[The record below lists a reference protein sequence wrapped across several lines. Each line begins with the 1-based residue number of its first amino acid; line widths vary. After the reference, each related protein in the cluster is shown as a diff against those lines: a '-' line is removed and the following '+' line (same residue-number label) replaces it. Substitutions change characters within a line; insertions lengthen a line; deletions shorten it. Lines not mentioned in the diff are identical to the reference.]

1 MLCPDRAGGGGHG
14 GTGVSAV
21 AISTKASG
29 RGDDG
34 GRRAERERRSRLRAD
49 RTLVISDT
57 MSPFCGVGSIMFALV
72 AIAQFSFDQT
82 PGSWASSTAA
92 ALSSLVLAI
101 GWVLLRGPVGPMLR
115 QHSLG
120 VGVGVAVM
128 VGLNPLVYVI
138 GTKITYPAIGVL
150 LVIVG
155 VGALLHDRFW
165 ATAVIIAINVAWIAC
180 AFAFGIPVSPAIF
193 ASQLVKADALAIV
206 LNVARHRTMQRM
218 EQAREE
224 VHRLATT
231 DELTGVANQ
240 RGFLEVGR
248 SLTEAADE
256 DPDLTVVYVDV
267 DGLKLVN
274 DLHGHSAGDALI
286 QSVAEVLRRTF
297 RPEDTVARVGGDEF
311 AVLLVGGTPE
321 LAHDLTSRV
330 NERLREAGI
339 SASIGIAS
347 SQAGVRVDL
356 GELLGRAD
364 AAMYTAKS
372 ARKNGGS

>member
-1 MLCPDRAGGGGHG
+1 
-14 GTGVSAV
+14 
-21 AISTKASG
+21 
-29 RGDDG
+29 
-34 GRRAERERRSRLRAD
+34 
-49 RTLVISDT
+49 
-57 MSPFCGVGSIMFALV
+57 
-72 AIAQFSFDQT
+72 
-82 PGSWASSTAA
+82 
-92 ALSSLVLAI
+92 
-101 GWVLLRGPVGPMLR
+101 
-115 QHSLG
+115 
-120 VGVGVAVM
+120 M
-128 VGLNPLVYVI
+128 VGLNPLVYII
-138 GTKITYPAIGVL
+138 GTKITYPAIGML

-155 VGALLHDRFW
+155 VGALLHDQFW
-165 ATAVIIAINVAWIAC
+165 AAAVIVAINLAWIAC

-206 LNVARHRTMQRM
+206 LNVARHRTLQRM

-248 SLTEAADE
+248 SLTEAPDEE
-256 DPDLTVVYVDV
+256 DPDLAIVYVDV

-286 QSVAEVLRRTF
+286 QSVAEVLKRTF

-311 AVLLVGGTPE
+311 AVLVVGGTPV
-321 LAHDLTSRV
+321 LARDLTSRV
-330 NERLREAGI
+330 HERLKEVGI
-339 SASIGIAS
+339 SASIGVAS
-347 SQAGVRVDL
+347 SQAGARMDL

-364 AAMYTAKS
+364 AAMYGAKS

>member
-1 MLCPDRAGGGGHG
+1 M
-14 GTGVSAV
+14 
-21 AISTKASG
+21 
-29 RGDDG
+29 
-34 GRRAERERRSRLRAD
+34 
-49 RTLVISDT
+49 
-57 MSPFCGVGSIMFALV
+57 
-72 AIAQFSFDQT
+72 
-82 PGSWASSTAA
+82 A
-92 ALSSLVLAI
+92 ALSSLILAI
-101 GWVLLRGPVGPMLR
+101 GWVLLRGPAARCCAGTR
-115 QHSLG
+115 SASG
-120 VGVGVAVM
+120 SASRCWSA
-128 VGLNPLVYVI
+128 NPLVYII
-138 GTKITYPAIGVL
+138 GTKITYPAIGML

-165 ATAVIIAINVAWIAC
+165 ATVVILAINLAWIPC
-180 AFAFGIPVSPAIF
+180 AFAFGIPVPPAIF
-193 ASQLVKADALAIV
+193 ASQLVKANALAIV

-256 DPDLTVVYVDV
+256 SDPELTIVYVDV

-274 DLHGHSAGDALI
+274 DVHGHSAGDALI

-311 AVLLVGGTPE
+311 AMRARRASVPSWRTGLVN
-321 LAHDLTSRV
+321 RV
-330 NERLREAGI
+330 HRAAGRTAGI

-347 SQAGVRVDL
+347 SRRAGP
-356 GELLGRAD
+356 GGPGRA
-364 AAMYTAKS
+364 
-372 ARKNGGS
+372 ARAGRRGDVHRPSPRPQERLAG

>member
-1 MLCPDRAGGGGHG
+1 M
-14 GTGVSAV
+14 

-101 GWVLLRGPVGPMLR
+101 GWVLLRGPAGPVLR
-115 QHSLG
+115 RHSLAL
-120 VGVGVAVM
+120 GVGVAVL
-128 VGLNPLVYVI
+128 VGLNPLVYII
-138 GTKITYPAIGVL
+138 GTKITYPAIGML

-165 ATAVIIAINVAWIAC
+165 AAAVIIAINVAWIAC
-180 AFAFGIPVSPAIF
+180 AFAFGIPVSAAIF
-193 ASQLVKADALAIV
+193 ASQLVKANALAVV
-206 LNVARHRTMQRM
+206 LNVARHRTMSRM

-256 DPDLTVVYVDV
+256 EDPDLTIVYVDV

-274 DLHGHSAGDALI
+274 DVHGHSAGDAMI
-286 QSVAEVLRRTF
+286 QTVAKVLRRTF

-311 AVLLVGGTPE
+311 AVLVVGGTPV
-321 LAHDLTSRV
+321 LAHDLITRV
-330 NERLREAGI
+330 NERLGEAGV
-339 SASIGIAS
+339 SASIGVAS
-347 SQAGVRVDL
+347 SQAGVRVGL

-364 AAMYTAKS
+364 AAMYAAKS
-372 ARKNGGS
+372 ARKNGGG

>member
-1 MLCPDRAGGGGHG
+1 M
-14 GTGVSAV
+14 
-21 AISTKASG
+21 AIRTKASG

-49 RTLVISDT
+49 RALVISDT
-57 MSPFCGVGSIMFALV
+57 MSPFCGVGGIMFALV

-138 GTKITYPAIGVL
+138 GTKITYPAIGML

-180 AFAFGIPVSPAIF
+180 AFAFGIPGRPRSSPLSWSRPTRLPSF
-193 ASQLVKADALAIV
+193 STWPET
-206 LNVARHRTMQRM
+206 AR
-218 EQAREE
+218 
-224 VHRLATT
+224 
-231 DELTGVANQ
+231 
-240 RGFLEVGR
+240 
-248 SLTEAADE
+248 
-256 DPDLTVVYVDV
+256 
-267 DGLKLVN
+267 
-274 DLHGHSAGDALI
+274 
-286 QSVAEVLRRTF
+286 
-297 RPEDTVARVGGDEF
+297 
-311 AVLLVGGTPE
+311 
-321 LAHDLTSRV
+321 
-330 NERLREAGI
+330 
-339 SASIGIAS
+339 
-347 SQAGVRVDL
+347 
-356 GELLGRAD
+356 
-364 AAMYTAKS
+364 
-372 ARKNGGS
+372 

>member
-1 MLCPDRAGGGGHG
+1 M
-14 GTGVSAV
+14 
-21 AISTKASG
+21 AISTRASG
-29 RGDDG
+29 PGEDRGP
-34 GRRAERERRSRLRAD
+34 RAERERRSRLRAD

-57 MSPFCGVGSIMFALV
+57 MSPLCGVGSIMFALV

-82 PGSWASSTAA
+82 PGSWASSTVA

-101 GWVLLRGPVGPMLR
+101 GWVLLRGPAGPVLR
-115 QHSLG
+115 RHSLG

-128 VGLNPLVYVI
+128 VGLNPLVYII
-138 GTKITYPAIGVL
+138 GTKITYPAIGML

-165 ATAVIIAINVAWIAC
+165 AAAVIIAINVAWIAC
-180 AFAFGIPVSPAIF
+180 AFAFGIPVSAAIF
-193 ASQLVKADALAIV
+193 ASQLVKANALAVV
-206 LNVARHRTMQRM
+206 LNVARHRTMSRM

-256 DPDLTVVYVDV
+256 EDPDLTIVYVDV

-274 DLHGHSAGDALI
+274 DVHGHSAGDAMI
-286 QSVAEVLRRTF
+286 QTVAKVLRRTF

-311 AVLLVGGTPE
+311 AVLVVGGTPV
-321 LAHDLTSRV
+321 LAHDLITRV
-330 NERLREAGI
+330 NERLGEAGV
-339 SASIGIAS
+339 SASIGVAS
-347 SQAGVRVDL
+347 SQAGFRVGL
-356 GELLGRAD
+356 GELLGQAD
-364 AAMYTAKS
+364 AAMYAAKS
-372 ARKNGGS
+372 ARKNGGG